1 MDFFDFFS
9 YLVFILA
16 CFSAIK
22 LSLIVSD
29 MDERM
34 PSYSYKIVQVY
45 WKTKKRQNKK
55 NKYKNK
61 RG

>member
-45 WKTKKRQNKK
+45 
-55 NKYKNK
+55 
-61 RG
+61 